1 MTPRQRAGIVKH
13 RRTVSARTDQ
23 SLVMDEHFEDAFFLR
38 QDMVTRQLR
47 ARGIRDERVLQAM
60 AAVPRHGFIQGVDL
74 QTAYG
79 DHPVAIGHRQTI
91 SQPYIVALMTEL
103 IRPRPDSRV
112 LDVGTG
118 SGYQAAVL
126 AEVVSEVF
134 TIEIVPELAVAA
146 RDRLQALGYQNIRF
160 RTGDA
165 FAGWPETAPFDGII
179 AAAAP
184 AEIPDALVE
193 QLAPGG
199 RLVIPV
205 GIGTQR
211 LVVVQKA
218 DDGSITQADAGAVA
232 FVRMT
237 GEAELQ

>member
-1 MTPRQRAGIVKH
+1 MSQ
-13 RRTVSARTDQ
+13 
-23 SLVMDEHFEDAFFLR
+23 HFEDAFFLR
-38 QDMVTRQLR
+38 QDMVNRQLR
-47 ARGIRDERVLQAM
+47 ARGIRDERVLKAM
-60 AAVPRHGFIQGVDL
+60 ADVPRHEFIEGVDL
-74 QTAYG
+74 GTAYG

-103 IRPRPDSRV
+103 VRPTPAARI

-126 AEVVSEVF
+126 AEIVDHVYTV
-134 TIEIVPELAVAA
+134 EIVPELAAA
-146 RDRLQALGYQNIRF
+146 AKCRLDGMGFQNVSF

-165 FAGWPETAPFDGII
+165 FEGWPEAAPFDGII

-184 AEIPDALVE
+184 AEIPKALIE

-199 RLVIPV
+199 RLVIP
-205 GIGTQR
+205 IGSYLQR
-211 LVVVQKA
+211 LVVVTKHI
-218 DDGSITQADAGAVA
+218 DGTITHEDAGGVA

-237 GEAELQ
+237 GQAEQHG

>member
-1 MTPRQRAGIVKH
+1 MLPP
-13 RRTVSARTDQ
+13 SETDQ
-23 SLVMDEHFEDAFFLR
+23 STTMNEQLEDAFFLR

-47 ARGIRDERVLQAM
+47 ARGLRDERVLQAM
-60 AAVPRHGFIQGVDL
+60 TNVPRHHFVPGVSL
-74 QTAYG
+74 SVAYG
-79 DHPVAIGHRQTI
+79 DHPVAIGHSQTI

-103 IRPRPDSRV
+103 IKPRPDARI

-126 AEVVSEVF
+126 AELAAEVF
-134 TIEIVPELAVAA
+134 TVEIVPELATAA
-146 RDRLQALGYQNIRF
+146 RERLLKLGYRNIAF

-165 FAGWPETAPFDGII
+165 FAGWPEAAPFDGII

-184 AEIPDALVE
+184 AEIPDALIE

-199 RLVIPV
+199 RLVMPV
-205 GIGTQR
+205 GIDFQS
-211 LVVVQKA
+211 LVVVTKSA
-218 DDGSITQADAGAVA
+218 DGTITREDAGAVA

-237 GEAELQ
+237 GEAELQQ